1 MGAGFR
7 LFIRAVAVFVLAAG
21 MAVGMAGCGSSKKSV
36 KTAQSDR
43 TEQVKDYHTSKKHKS
58 DTPAAVADAL
68 VSEAR
73 TWLGVP
79 YRYGGHTREGADCSG
94 FLMEVFK
101 NALNVDLPRTTKD
114 QRDHC
119 LDVDRDNISV
129 GDIIFFSSNSSSGKI
144 AHVGMYVG
152 DGRMIHASSSR
163 GVVEDNLDL
172 KYYVD
177 HFRSIGRVPELAA
190 AKPVPTKPKVEI
202 SPIRPIKTA
211 APTDTVPAV
220 MSVAVPTDTIGS
232 IVKNAFKK

>member
-1 MGAGFR
+1 MKKR
-7 LFIRAVAVFVLAAG
+7 LHINQFIVAIIAAG

-79 YRYGGHTREGADCSG
+79 YRYGGHTHEGADCSG

-101 NALNVDLPRTTKD
+101 NALDVDLPRTTKD

-190 AKPVPTKPKVEI
+190 AKPVPKEAI
-202 SPIRPIKTA
+202 RPIRPIG
-211 APTDTVPAV
+211 PISQIETDTVSAV
-220 MSVAVPTDTIGS
+220 MPVAVPTDTIGS